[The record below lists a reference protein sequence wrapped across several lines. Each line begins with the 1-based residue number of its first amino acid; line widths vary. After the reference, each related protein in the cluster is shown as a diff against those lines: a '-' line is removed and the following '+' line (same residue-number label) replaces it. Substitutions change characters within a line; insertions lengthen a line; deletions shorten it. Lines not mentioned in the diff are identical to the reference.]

1 MSKLR
6 KAARRNKKTSVL
18 TEHVFGKVT
27 LSVCSFFQSLIM
39 FSILVF
45 LGVQKC
51 KEEEKK
57 NLQHRIPQKRNPCN
71 LDNLHILSDLDHQ
84 HSSPVLCLCFPSC
97 FFCHAVRS
105 TQWRFHSFL
114 YRFGFTSSYVF
125 CLLICEH
132 SWSRTFRSPL
142 CVPHL
147 KTQRRSF
154 SRQFHAS
161 QFTNSSERS
170 AKDTLRIPSKGGVAP
185 KQTNPPVLILKVGL
199 LKD

>member
-57 NLQHRIPQKRNPCN
+57 KNLQHRIPQKRNPCN
-71 LDNLHILSDLDHQ
+71 LDNLHILSDPDHQ
-84 HSSPVLCLCFPSC
+84 HSSPGHFHLL
-97 FFCHAVRS
+97 FF
-105 TQWRFHSFL
+105 
-114 YRFGFTSSYVF
+114 VF
-125 CLLICEH
+125 V
-132 SWSRTFRSPL
+132 SPL
-142 CVPHL
+142 A
-147 KTQRRSF
+147 SF
-154 SRQFHAS
+154 AMQC
-161 QFTNSSERS
+161 
-170 AKDTLRIPSKGGVAP
+170 VAP
-185 KQTNPPVLILKVGL
+185 SGGSIAFYTALVSHPHMCSVF
-199 LKD
+199 